1 MSSFSDRL
9 VEARKKQKLTQ
20 KLLAEMLGIGTTRL
34 NYWEKGKREPDI
46 EMIKQIAKLLNVDAN
61 YLIGLEE
68 ETIPEVLSPHEKS
81 VITAYREQPEM
92 QPAVDRIL
100 NITKICRRRNS
111 KNTY

>member
-46 EMIKQIAKLLNVDAN
+46 EMIKQISKLLNVDAN

-68 ETIPEVLSPHEKS
+68 DTVPEVLSSHEKT
-81 VITAYREQPEM
+81 VITAYRERPELQPVIDKLLDVSDP
-92 QPAVDRIL
+92 QA
-100 NITKICRRRNS
+100 
-111 KNTY
+111 